1 MDIACTYDAEAIDYL
16 AFILFEPA
24 AKTFVTD
31 DDVAAS
37 IGRHGE
43 QRVVKIGITDR
54 GVDDFA
60 DGVRRRG
67 AERLLPLHKSAGR
80 RIGIASW
87 HIAE

>member
-1 MDIACTYDAEAIDYL
+1 MDIAGTYDAEAIDYF

-31 DDVAAS
+31 DDVASS

-43 QRVVKIGITDR
+43 QRVVKIGMTDR

-67 AERLLPLHKSAGR
+67 AERLLPLHKHGEQR
-80 RIGIASW
+80 R
-87 HIAE
+87 